1 MNIELRNIPLELQNS
16 KLNLREIEWS
26 FSLFD

>member
-16 KLNLREIEWS
+16 KLKLREIEWS